1 MSLRPAISAPLPWLT
16 RLPGKLLKWSRDS
29 KGKRRGLLKF
39 PRTLKATREGK
50 WYMGVLLVIGVAA
63 MNTGNNLLYLVV
75 ATLLSLIVISGIMSE
90 STLRGIR
97 AQRRLPPLLFKGAP
111 ARISLKV
118 TNEKK
123 LFPSYSFTVT
133 EIDGPTS
140 GAYLLKLGPGESAEI
155 SAEYTFKRRGPLR
168 LSGLKVET
176 RFPFGLFTK
185 GKEELVEEDALVLPS
200 VSGQKLPV
208 TLRAPRSGNADT
220 FYGKG
225 GGGGLWGMR
234 EYTLA
239 DDARHIHWKSAARSR
254 GLHLKEFEKERDE
267 KVVVLFDNRGPAG
280 EEFERMVDVAA
291 ATVNRHIESGF
302 SVGLRTASSDIPP
315 APGRDQLLRLLNEL
329 ALISPE
335 SGQGAPSVKVV
346 SL

>member
-16 RLPGKLLKWSRDS
+16 MLAGKVLKGRRDS
-29 KGKRRGLLKF
+29 KGKRRGLLKL
-39 PRTLKATREGK
+39 PRSLKATREGK

-90 STLRGIR
+90 STLRGLR

-111 ARISLKV
+111 ARVSLRV
-118 TNEKK
+118 SNGKK
-123 LFPSYSFTVT
+123 LFPSYSFTIT
-133 EIDGPTS
+133 EIDLPTS
-140 GAYLLKLGPGESAEI
+140 GAYVLKLGPGESAEV
-155 SAEYTFKRRGPLR
+155 SAEYTFNRRGPLR
-168 LSGLKVET
+168 FSGLKVAT

-208 TLRAPRSGNADT
+208 LLRQPRQGSAST
-220 FYGKG
+220 SYGKG
-225 GGGGLWGMR
+225 GSGELWGLR

-239 DDARHIHWKSAARSR
+239 DDARHIHWKSAARSQ
-254 GLHLKEFEKERDE
+254 GLHLKEFEKEREE
-267 KVVVLFDNRGPAG
+267 KVVLLFDNRGQAG
-280 EEFERMVDVAA
+280 EEFERMVDAAA
-291 ATVNRHIESGF
+291 ATVNRYIESGF
-302 SVGLRTASSDIPP
+302 SVGLRTASSDITP
-315 APGRDQLLRLLNEL
+315 APGRAQLIRLLREL

-335 SGQGAPSVKVV
+335 SGQGSPSIKVV

>member
-1 MSLRPAISAPLPWLT
+1 MSLRPAISEPLPRLT
-16 RLPGKLLKWSRDS
+16 RLPGKLLRW
-29 KGKRRGLLKF
+29 KGKRRGLLKL
-39 PRTLKATREGK
+39 PRSLKATREGK

-63 MNTGNNLLYLVV
+63 INTGNNLLYLVV

-90 STLRGIR
+90 STLREIR

-111 ARISLKV
+111 ARVSIRVS
-118 TNEKK
+118 NGKK

-140 GAYLLKLGPGESAEI
+140 GAYVLKLGPGESADF
-155 SAEYTFKRRGPLR
+155 SAEYTFQRRGKHR
-168 LSGLKVET
+168 LSGLKVAT

-200 VSGQKLPV
+200 VSGQKLPFIHKAA
-208 TLRAPRSGNADT
+208 RPGNANT

-225 GGGGLWGMR
+225 GSGGLWGLR

-239 DDARHIHWKSAARSR
+239 DDARHIHWRSAARSR
-254 GLHLKEFEKERDE
+254 GLHLKEFEKEQDE
-267 KVVVLFDNRGPAG
+267 KVVLIFDNRGPAG
-280 EEFERMVDVAA
+280 EEFEKMVDVAA
-291 ATVNRHIESGF
+291 ATVNRYIESGF
-302 SVGLRTASSDIPP
+302 SVGLRTASSDMTP
-315 APGRDQLLRLLNEL
+315 APGRAQLIRLLREL

-335 SGQGAPSVKVV
+335 SGQGSPSIKVV
-346 SL
+346 GL

>member
-1 MSLRPAISAPLPWLT
+1 
-16 RLPGKLLKWSRDS
+16 
-29 KGKRRGLLKF
+29 
-39 PRTLKATREGK
+39 
-50 WYMGVLLVIGVAA
+50 MGVLLVIGVAA

-111 ARISLKV
+111 ARVSLRV
-118 TNEKK
+118 TNGKK
-123 LFPSYSFTVT
+123 LFPSYSFTIT
-133 EIDGPTS
+133 EMDGPSS
-140 GAYLLKLGPGESAEI
+140 GAYVLKLGPGESADM
-155 SAEYTFKRRGPLR
+155 SAEYTFKRRGVLK

-200 VSGQKLPV
+200 VSGKKLPV
-208 TLRAPRSGNADT
+208 TLKATRSGNAST
-220 FYGKG
+220 FYGKSG
-225 GGGGLWGMR
+225 SGGGLWGLR

-267 KVVVLFDNRGPAG
+267 KIVVLFDNRGPAG
-280 EEFERMVDVAA
+280 EQFEQMVDVAA
-291 ATVNRHIESGF
+291 ATVNGYIESGF
-302 SVGLRTASSDIPP
+302 SVGLRTASTDIPP
-315 APGRDQLLRLLNEL
+315 APGRVQLLRLLNEL
-329 ALISPE
+329 ALINPE
-335 SGQGAPSVKVV
+335 SEKGSPSVKVA